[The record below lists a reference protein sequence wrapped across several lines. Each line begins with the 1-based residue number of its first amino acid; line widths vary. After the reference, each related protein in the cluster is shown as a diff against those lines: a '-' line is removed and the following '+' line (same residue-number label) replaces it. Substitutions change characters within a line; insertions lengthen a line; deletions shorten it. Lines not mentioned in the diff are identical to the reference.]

1 MNQKTYSVIL
11 SVLCV
16 NKLQT
21 RNVSCIVPSVMCL
34 VSGGHREITG
44 LNKSNACVCYLQGL
58 NLDDCNSTY
67 HQIQRSLV
75 QGPYQ
80 DVINND
86 EDDIQLEKP

>member
-1 MNQKTYSVIL
+1 MQINCKHLVKNNIECELHNSVCDTL
-11 SVLCV
+11 EHLPEDKYTCYKHLC
-16 NKLQT
+16 L
-21 RNVSCIVPSVMCL
+21 
-34 VSGGHREITG
+34 
-44 LNKSNACVCYLQGL
+44 YLQGL

-86 EDDIQLEKP
+86 DEDIQLEKP